1 MCSLKFV
8 LDNKICLILSIKRI
22 ISIFISSMNSMNDFE
37 KAKQLF
43 QLGLNNLQ
51 DENYDHAEEKLL
63 ECLKL
68 VPNRISTLQNLIAI
82 YIATEQKNKLK
93 DILNSHKHL
102 INEYEIQ
109 YGIAFDQYFDQNYSK
124 SIEICKKLINLDNFK
139 YSVSDLLA
147 SNFKK
152 QKLFLQTLK
161 IYKNKL
167 KEKKDYLTYYNIG
180 TLFFDLGRI
189 NKAIY
194 YFKKSEDLKKIDNS
208 NLWNLSLCYLT
219 LGNLDKGFKLY
230 EYRWLK
236 KLNKPIKKF
245 ENIKTPLNTDEIINR
260 NILISDE
267 QGLGDTIQ
275 FSRFVI
281 ELLKFTKKITFVVN
295 DKLVK
300 LLSNLDKNIN
310 VIQYENL
317 KTNDF
322 DFHLSLC
329 SLPLFLRIKDINDIS
344 YYPLNLNNNNDKIN
358 FDKNNINIGLS
369 WSGNPNFPLDEYRS
383 ISFENFKEILNIKKI
398 NFFKLSQNVRNQE
411 FLDYHSFSNLFDLGD
426 KSLFEVSEV
435 LKELDLVISSDTSI
449 IHLAGILDVKSI
461 LLLNYNSEWRWFED
475 DKKTVWYPS
484 VEIIKQKTFNSW
496 DNVFYELKEKIE
508 NLTKK

>member
-1 MCSLKFV
+1 MH
-8 LDNKICLILSIKRI
+8 NI
-22 ISIFISSMNSMNDFE
+22 NDFE
-37 KAKQLF
+37 KAKKFF
-43 QLGLNNLQ
+43 QQGLNDLQ
-51 DENYDHAEEKLL
+51 NENYEEAEKKLL

-68 VPNRISTLQNLIAI
+68 VPNRISTLQNLISI
-82 YIATEQKNKLK
+82 YIATEQKKKLK
-93 DILNSHKHL
+93 EILNSHNHL

-109 YGIAFDQYFDQNYSK
+109 YGLAFDQYFDQNYTK
-124 SIEICKKLINLDNFK
+124 SIEICKKLINLDNLK

-147 SNFKK
+147 SNLKK
-152 QKLFLQTLK
+152 QKLFLQSLK
-161 IYKNKL
+161 IYKKKL

-180 TLFFDLGRI
+180 ALFFDLGRI

-194 YFKKSEDLKKIDNS
+194 YFRKSEDLKKIYNP

-219 LGNLDKGFKLY
+219 LGKLDKGFELY

-236 KLNKPIKKF
+236 KFNKQIKKF
-245 ENIKTPLNTDEIINR
+245 ENIKTPLNTDEIIDR

-295 DKLVK
+295 SKLVK
-300 LLSNLDKNIN
+300 LLSNLDKNIH
-310 VIQYENL
+310 VIEYGDL

-329 SLPLFLRIKDINDIS
+329 SLPLFLRIKDINEIN
-344 YYPLNLNNNNDKIN
+344 YYPLHFNNNDKIN
-358 FDKNNINIGLS
+358 LDKNNINIGLS
-369 WSGNPNFPLDEYRS
+369 WSGNPNFSLDEYRS
-383 ISFENFKEILNIKKI
+383 ISFENFKKILNIKKI

-411 FLDYHSFSNLFDLGD
+411 IIDYHSFSNLYDFGD
-426 KSLFEVSEV
+426 KSLFEVSKV
-435 LKELDLVISSDTSI
+435 MKELDLVISSDTSI
-449 IHLAGILDVKSI
+449 IHLAGILNIKSI
-461 LLLNYNSEWRWFED
+461 LLLNYNSEWRWFKD

-496 DNVFYELKEKIE
+496 DNVFYELKERIE
-508 NLTKK
+508 KLTYK

>member
-1 MCSLKFV
+1 
-8 LDNKICLILSIKRI
+8 
-22 ISIFISSMNSMNDFE
+22 MNNMSAFE
-37 KAKQLF
+37 KAKKLF
-43 QLGLNNLQ
+43 QQGLNNLQ
-51 DENYDHAEEKLL
+51 DENYDDAEKELL

-68 VPNRISTLQNLIAI
+68 APNRISTLQNLIAL

-93 DILNSHKHL
+93 NILNSHNHL
-102 INEYEIQ
+102 INEYVIQ

-139 YSVSDLLA
+139 YSISDLLA

-194 YFKKSEDLKKIDNS
+194 YFKKSENLKKIDNS

-219 LGNLDKGFKLY
+219 LGNLDKGFELY

-236 KLNKPIKKF
+236 KFNKPIKKF
-245 ENIKTPLNTDEIINR
+245 ENIKTPSNTDEIINK

-310 VIQYENL
+310 VIQYKNL

-329 SLPLFLRIKDINDIS
+329 SLPLFLRIKDINDVS
-344 YYPLNLNNNNDKIN
+344 YYPLNFNNNNNDKIN
-358 FDKNNINIGLS
+358 FDENNINIGLS

-435 LKELDLVISSDTSI
+435 MKKLDLVISVDTSI

-508 NLTKK
+508 KLTKK

>member
-22 ISIFISSMNSMNDFE
+22 ISIFMSSMNSMNDFE

-43 QLGLNNLQ
+43 QQGLNNLQ
-51 DENYDHAEEKLL
+51 DENYDYAEEKLL

-93 DILNSHKHL
+93 EILNSHKHL
-102 INEYEIQ
+102 INEHEIQ
-109 YGIAFDQYFDQNYSK
+109 YGFAFYQYFDKNYSK

-139 YSVSDLLA
+139 YSISDLLA
-147 SNFKK
+147 LNFKK
-152 QKLFLQTLK
+152 QKLFLQSLK
-161 IYKNKL
+161 IYKKKL
-167 KEKKDYLTYYNIG
+167 KEKKDYLIYYNIG
-180 TLFFDLGRI
+180 TLFLDLGRI

-219 LGNLDKGFKLY
+219 LENLDKGFELY

-236 KLNKPIKKF
+236 KINKLIKKF
-245 ENIKTPLNTDEIINR
+245 ENIKTPLNTHEIINR

-281 ELLKFTKKITFVVN
+281 ELLRYTKKITFVVN
-295 DKLVK
+295 SKLVK
-300 LLSNLDKNIN
+300 LLSNLDKDIN
-310 VIQYENL
+310 VVEYKDL

-329 SLPLFLRIKDINDIS
+329 SLPLFLRIKDVNDIN
-344 YYPLNLNNNNDKIN
+344 YYSLNFNNNNKIN

-369 WSGNPNFPLDEYRS
+369 WSGNPTFPSDEYRS
-383 ISFENFKEILNIKKI
+383 IPFKNFKEILNIKKI

-411 FLDYHSFSNLFDLGD
+411 FLDYHSFSNLFYYGD
-426 KSLFEVSEV
+426 KSLFEISEV
-435 LKELDLVISSDTSI
+435 MKELDLVISSDTSI
-449 IHLAGILDVKSI
+449 IHLAGILNIKSI
-461 LLLNYNSEWRWFED
+461 LLLNYNSDWRWFQD
-475 DKKTVWYPS
+475 KKKTVWYPS

-496 DNVFYELKEKIE
+496 DYVFYKLKQRIEK
-508 NLTKK
+508 LTYK

>member
-43 QLGLNNLQ
+43 QQGLNNLQ
-51 DENYDHAEEKLL
+51 DENYDYAEEKLL

-93 DILNSHKHL
+93 EILNSHKHL
-102 INEYEIQ
+102 INEHEIQ
-109 YGIAFDQYFDQNYSK
+109 YGFAFDQYFDKNYSK

-139 YSVSDLLA
+139 YSISDLLA

-152 QKLFLQTLK
+152 QKLFLQSLK
-161 IYKNKL
+161 IYKKKL
-167 KEKKDYLTYYNIG
+167 KEKKDYLIYYNIG
-180 TLFFDLGRI
+180 ALFLDLGRI

-194 YFKKSEDLKKIDNS
+194 YFKKSEEIKKNNNS
-208 NLWNLSLCYLT
+208 NLYNLSICYLKVGD
-219 LGNLDKGFKLY
+219 LYKGFELY

-236 KLNKPIKKF
+236 KNNKPIKKF
-245 ENIKTPLNTDEIINR
+245 ENIKTPLNTNEIINR

-281 ELLKFTKKITFVVN
+281 ELLRYTKKITFVVN
-295 DKLVK
+295 SKLVK
-300 LLSNLDKNIN
+300 LLSYLDKNIN
-310 VIQYENL
+310 VIDYKNL

-329 SLPLFLRIKDINDIS
+329 SLPLFLRIKDVNDIN
-344 YYPLNLNNNNDKIN
+344 YYSLNFNNNNKIN

-369 WSGNPNFPLDEYRS
+369 WSGNPTFPSDEYRS
-383 ISFENFKEILNIKKI
+383 IPFKNFQKILDIKKI
-398 NFFKLSQNVRNQE
+398 NFFKLSQNVRSDE
-411 FLDYHSFSNLFDLGD
+411 FLDYHSFSNLFDFGD

-435 LKELDLVISSDTSI
+435 MKELDLVISSDTSI
-449 IHLAGILDVKSI
+449 IHLAGILNIKSI
-461 LLLNYNSEWRWFED
+461 LLLSYNSDWRWFQD
-475 DKKTVWYPS
+475 TKKTIWYPS

-496 DNVFYELKEKIE
+496 DNVFDELKKRIEK
-508 NLTKK
+508 LTYK

>member
-1 MCSLKFV
+1 
-8 LDNKICLILSIKRI
+8 
-22 ISIFISSMNSMNDFE
+22 MNSMNDFE
-37 KAKQLF
+37 KAKKLF

-51 DENYDHAEEKLL
+51 NENYVDAEEKLL

-93 DILNSHKHL
+93 EILNYHNHL
-102 INEYEIQ
+102 INEHEIQ
-109 YGIAFDQYFDQNYSK
+109 HGFAYDQYFDHNYSK

-139 YSVSDLLA
+139 DSISDLLA

-152 QKLFLQTLK
+152 QKLFLQALK
-161 IYKNKL
+161 IYKKKL
-167 KEKKDYLTYYNIG
+167 KEKKDHLTYYNIG
-180 TLFFDLGRI
+180 TLFFVLGRI
-189 NKAIY
+189 NKAKY

-208 NLWNLSLCYLT
+208 NLWNLSLCHLT
-219 LGNLDKGFKLY
+219 LGNLDEGFELY

-236 KLNKPIKKF
+236 KSNKPIKKF
-245 ENIKTPLNTDEIINR
+245 DNIKTPLNTDEIINR

-295 DKLVK
+295 SKLVK

-310 VIQYENL
+310 VIEYKDL

-329 SLPLFLRIKDINDIS
+329 SLPLLLRIKDINDIN
-344 YYPLNLNNNNDKIN
+344 YYPLNFNNKNKIN

-383 ISFENFKEILNIKKI
+383 ISFENFKEILNIKKV
-398 NFFKLSQNVRNQE
+398 NFFKLSQNVRNKE
-411 FLDYHSFSNLFDLGD
+411 FLDYHSFSNLFDFSD
-426 KSLFEVSEV
+426 KSLFEISEV
-435 LKELDLVISSDTSI
+435 MKELDLVISSDTSI
-449 IHLAGILDVKSI
+449 IHLAGILDIKSI

-508 NLTKK
+508 KLTKK

>member
-8 LDNKICLILSIKRI
+8 LDYKICLILSTKRI
-22 ISIFISSMNSMNDFE
+22 ISIFISTMNSMNDFE

-43 QLGLNNLQ
+43 QQGLNDLQ
-51 DENYDHAEEKLL
+51 DKNYDYAEEKLL

-82 YIATEQKNKLK
+82 YIVTEQKNKLK
-93 DILNSHKHL
+93 EILNSHKHL
-102 INEYEIQ
+102 INEHEIQ
-109 YGIAFDQYFDQNYSK
+109 YGFAFDQYFDKNYSK
-124 SIEICKKLINLDNFK
+124 SIEICKKLINLENFK
-139 YSVSDLLA
+139 YSIIDLLA

-152 QKLFLQTLK
+152 KKLFLQSLK
-161 IYKNKL
+161 IYKKKL
-167 KEKKDYLTYYNIG
+167 KEKKDYLIYYNIG
-180 TLFFDLGRI
+180 TLFLDLGRI

-194 YFKKSEDLKKIDNS
+194 YFKKSENLKKIDNS

-219 LGNLDKGFKLY
+219 LGNLDKGFELY

-236 KLNKPIKKF
+236 KINKPIKKF
-245 ENIKTPLNTDEIINR
+245 ENIKTPLNTNEIINR

-281 ELLKFTKKITFVVN
+281 ELLKYTKKITFVVN
-295 DKLVK
+295 AKLVK
-300 LLSNLDKNIN
+300 LLSNLDKNIY
-310 VIQYENL
+310 VIEYNDL

-329 SLPLFLRIKDINDIS
+329 SLPVFLRIKDINDIN
-344 YYPLNLNNNNDKIN
+344 YYPLNFDNNNKIC

-369 WSGNPNFPLDEYRS
+369 WSGNPNFHLDEYRS
-383 ISFENFKEILNIKKI
+383 IPFKNFKEILNIKRI

-411 FLDYHSFSNLFDLGD
+411 FWDYHSFSNLFDFGD
-426 KSLFEVSEV
+426 KSLFEVSGV
-435 LKELDLVISSDTSI
+435 MKELDLVISSDTSI
-449 IHLAGILDVKSI
+449 IHLAGILNIKSI
-461 LLLNYNSEWRWFED
+461 LLLNYNSDWRWFHD
-475 DKKTVWYPS
+475 KKKTVWYPS

-496 DNVFYELKEKIE
+496 DYVFYKLKERIE
-508 NLTKK
+508 KLTYK